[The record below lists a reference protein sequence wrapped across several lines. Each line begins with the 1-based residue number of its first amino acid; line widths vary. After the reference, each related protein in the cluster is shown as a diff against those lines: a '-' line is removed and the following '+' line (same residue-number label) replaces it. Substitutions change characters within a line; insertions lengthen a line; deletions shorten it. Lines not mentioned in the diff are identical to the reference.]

1 MKATIKKTNLTP
13 EQIELNNDKKE
24 LSKLTKMI
32 EKAPTKKELNQ
43 VSKIETLEE
52 IKTINLLS
60 ENINYNFEMYLNNKN
75 LIKELQSK
83 NNIIISDIF
92 KEVGLLMVNF
102 KKELDSNITNFR
114 HIEFNKKS
122 LIVILRNKLE
132 NKLSKELFNI
142 YSTVLD
148 YMNFNLTIQLDTVKY
163 NQLKTIVSAYSMQVS
178 QDKYFVNIT
187 KNRIAKLKTKED
199 YNNFLKEISSIK
211 SLIKKDKLIAEYLE
225 TSNKKESKLT
235 LKKVA

>member
-1 MKATIKKTNLTP
+1 MKATIKKTNLTT

-24 LSKLTKMI
+24 LSKLTQII
-32 EKAPTKKELNQ
+32 EKAPTKKEINQ
-43 VSKIETLEE
+43 ISKIETLEE
-52 IKTINLLS
+52 IKAINLLS

-92 KEVGLLMVNF
+92 KEVSLLMVNF
-102 KKELDSNITNFR
+102 KKELDSNIANYK

-148 YMNFNLTIQLDTVKY
+148 YMNFNLTIQLDMVNY
-163 NQLKTIVSAYSMQVS
+163 NQLKTIVGAYSNQVT

-187 KNRIAKLKTKED
+187 KNRVAKLKTKED

-211 SLIKKDKLIAEYLE
+211 ATIKKDKLINEYLE
-225 TSNKKESKLT
+225 SNIKKESKLA

>member
-1 MKATIKKTNLTP
+1 MKATPKKTTLTQ
-13 EQIELNNDKKE
+13 EQIELNNEKKE
-24 LSKLTKMI
+24 LAKLAKII
-32 EKAPTKKELNQ
+32 EKTPTKKELKE
-43 VSKIETLEE
+43 VTKIETMEE

-92 KEVGLLMVNF
+92 QEVSLLMVNF
-102 KKELDSNITNFR
+102 KKELDSNIANYK

-122 LIVILRNKLE
+122 LIFILRNKLE

-148 YMNFNLTIQLDTVKY
+148 YMNFNLTIQLNMINY
-163 NQLKTIVSAYSMQVS
+163 NQLKTIVGAYSNQVN

-199 YNNFLKEISSIK
+199 YNNFLKEISNIK
-211 SLIKKDKLIAEYLE
+211 TAIKKDKLIEEYLSNTKKE
-225 TSNKKESKLT
+225 TS
-235 LKKVA
+235 KKVA